1 LKAWFG
7 FVQLIAAM
15 LICLLLPAWSLRYWE
30 AWVYVVVFGGSAAV
44 ITVYLQRHDPV
55 LLQRRVTAGPA
66 AEKSRLQRLIQAI
79 ASLAFLGILVVPA
92 FDHRL
97 GWSTVPGWLVAVGDA
112 LVLLGF
118 AIVFT
123 TFRANTYASATIET
137 ARDQRV
143 IDSGPYAV
151 VRHPMYGG
159 ALVLLG
165 GTPLALASYW
175 GLLAWLPMTVAIVWR
190 LLDEERILSR
200 DLAGYRVYQSR
211 VRFHLVPGIW

>member
-1 LKAWFG
+1 
-7 FVQLIAAM
+7 M

-123 TFRANTYASATIET
+123 TFRANT
-137 ARDQRV
+137 
-143 IDSGPYAV
+143 
-151 VRHPMYGG
+151 
-159 ALVLLG
+159 
-165 GTPLALASYW
+165 
-175 GLLAWLPMTVAIVWR
+175 
-190 LLDEERILSR
+190 
-200 DLAGYRVYQSR
+200 
-211 VRFHLVPGIW
+211 